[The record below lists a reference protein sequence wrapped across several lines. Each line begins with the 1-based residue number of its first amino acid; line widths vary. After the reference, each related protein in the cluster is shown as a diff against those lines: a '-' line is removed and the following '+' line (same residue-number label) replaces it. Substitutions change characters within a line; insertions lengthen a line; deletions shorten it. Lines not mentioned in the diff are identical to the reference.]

1 MKSALALL
9 LGLVAACD
17 ASYGGYLGAVP
28 IKDVNGDRPVQV
40 YLGIDGVSVAAF
52 EGARS
57 QGAFAGWNDTQLVAN
72 FPAVSDYAWMRMLRV
87 GSMHGYD
94 LQYFDRKAN
103 RLVNEGLSGVLEHPL
118 RGGLYDPLPVYRRFD
133 FMGDGASWTVNG
145 YADPEAALPST
156 LDELFH
162 IVATRGRQKSVLLAY
177 LMNVDAVSHQG
188 GLPKAIQM
196 LVEIDRRI
204 AEFQERHPGR
214 FEFTFFTDHGNA
226 HQQAELVDPTE
237 LLRQVGIAPVDALD
251 KNATQL
257 QAVAVVHVRVNFVA
271 LHTRKQDA
279 LAVAEHSS
287 THRWVDL
294 SFAPMENLASEN
306 TDWRRFGLWR
316 RGQRYAF
323 SRAQDGRIRI
333 ETPSQWQWL
342 QADWPTSAALGTEA
356 LELTRDQGFAATIN
370 GQYPDLF
377 ARVATAFTDPTAIE
391 PADVLLSMPDNVTS
405 FGFHLPGT
413 GDHLA
418 VDGFHGAMTRGSSMG
433 VLASQRHTFTGPVRA
448 DDLLDVLIPLRDH
461 LAVSR

>member
-1 MKSALALL
+1 MKLVLASL

-17 ASYGGYLGAVP
+17 ASYGGFLGSVP
-28 IKDVNGDRPVQV
+28 VKDTNGNTPVQV

-57 QGAFAGWNDTQLVAN
+57 QGAFAGWHDTQLVAN
-72 FPAVSDYAWMRMLRV
+72 FPAVSDYAWMRMLRA

-133 FMGDGASWTVNG
+133 FMGDGASWMVNG
-145 YADPEAALPST
+145 YADPEAALPTT
-156 LDELFH
+156 LDEMFTLL
-162 IVATRGRQKSVLLAY
+162 ATRGRQKSVLLAY

-214 FEFTFFTDHGNA
+214 YLFTFFTDHGNA
-226 HQQAELVDPTE
+226 HQQAELVDPKA
-237 LLRQVGIAPVDALD
+237 LLRQVGIDPVDALD
-251 KNATQL
+251 ESATQI
-257 QAVAVVHVRVNFVA
+257 QAVAIVHVRVNFVA
-271 LHTRKQDA
+271 LHTRMQDVQ
-279 LAVAEHSS
+279 AVAERSS

-294 SFAPMENLASEN
+294 SLAPMDRLKSGGN
-306 TDWRRFGLWR
+306 DWRRFGIWR
-316 RGQRYAF
+316 RGQRHAF
-323 SRAQDGRIRI
+323 SRATDGRIRI
-333 ETPSQWQWL
+333 EAPHTWQWL
-342 QADWPTSAALGTEA
+342 VPTWPVTAPLDVEV
-356 LELTRDQGFAATIN
+356 LELSRDEAFAATIK

-377 ARVATAFTDPTAIE
+377 ARVATAFTDPTVTE

-448 DDLLDVLIPLRDH
+448 DDLLDLLIPLRDQ
-461 LAVSR
+461 LAMSK